1 MSVYSPKAKAAP
13 KTPPSS
19 GSATP
24 DRWTRPSTPIG
35 AAMTAEQIKA
45 EAASRAM
52 NASGLSASERKA
64 YAARVEAG
72 LRAEAEQ
79 AEQAQAAAAVAAEA
93 SAERARIAGVVK
105 TGADTGR
112 PMQAARL
119 ALMTAL
125 DPAGAKALL
134 ATMPTD
140 AAADPAALTM
150 PDAIGAFGTP
160 AAMAERRRIAAIL
173 GHAEAEGRFQTATAL
188 AFETAL
194 DPAQAV
200 AAMMAAPRQVARIEK
215 SLAERSR
222 EAGEFGADLS
232 GGAGRSRGER
242 IDSMWSN
249 AVAAANASIGAV
261 PSGPTADAVPPN
273 PSITADERAALRGA
287 AGAVGAALT
296 DLARG

>member
-64 YAARVEAG
+64 YAARVEAE
-72 LRAEAEQ
+72 LTAEAE
-79 AEQAQAAAAVAAEA
+79 ATAKAQAAAAAEA
-93 SAERARIAGVVK
+93 EARAERERIASVIRK
-105 TGADTGR
+105 GADLGR
-112 PMQAARL
+112 PRQAARL

-125 DPAGAKALL
+125 DPAGARALMNTL
-134 ATMPTD
+134 PTD
-140 AAADPAALTM
+140 AAASKEALSI
-150 PDAIGAFGTP
+150 PEAIGAFGTS
-160 AAMAERRRIAAIL
+160 AAQAERQRVASIL
-173 GHAEAEGRFQTATAL
+173 SCPEAEGRFSIAAAIAT
-188 AFETAL
+188 ETTL
-194 DPAQAV
+194 DAAQAI
-200 AAMMAAPRQVARIEK
+200 AALMAAPRQEARASK

-232 GGAGRSRGER
+232 GGAGRSKGER
-242 IDSMWSN
+242 IDNMWSR
-249 AVAAANASIGAV
+249 AVQKANAQIGATTT
-261 PSGPTADAVPPN
+261 PTADTTPAN
-273 PSITADERAALRGA
+273 PSISDAERAALQGV
-287 AGAVGAALT
+287 AGAFGGALT
-296 DLARG
+296 EGVRHV